1 MKIVVIIPTYNEKVN
16 MEKML
21 PVLLSEVFPHIK
33 HHQMY
38 ILVADDKSPDG
49 TAEIVKSNMKKHK
62 NIELMLGEKK
72 GLGAAYARAMQYAMD
87 TMKADAVVEFDADFQ
102 HDPHDIPR
110 LIDAMDAGA
119 DHVIGSRYVPGGEIP
134 KEWGIHR
141 KLMSSLGSLFARI
154 VWLRF
159 NIHDMT
165 SGYKLTKTTT
175 LRKVKLNQL
184 LSYYYAYKM
193 HILHDILRTKAVV
206 KEVPIIFYERKEG
219 SSKIEKKDLFDSFY
233 VVLMLRIQDSK
244 RLIKFLFVGGT
255 GFLLQMLVQEISI
268 RTGFAFFLAGI
279 ASIILS
285 VFTQHSD
292 ISTLGQSIGAG
303 LGAEMAILSNFFFNN
318 YWTFSDTKGMKER
331 SRPWIRLLKFNS
343 ASFFAILIQSVA
355 VWVGIKMLG
364 DHVSLLTLNIPT
376 RIVIVIPTIILIVIP
391 LNYLIYNRLIWKTQY
406 LKHGQTTQA

>member
-21 PVLLSEVFPHIK
+21 PMLLTDVFPKIK
-33 HHQMY
+33 NHEMH

-49 TAEIVKSNMKKHK
+49 TADVVRTYMKKHK

-72 GLGAAYARAMQYAMD
+72 GLGAAYARAMQYAME
-87 TMKADAVVEFDADFQ
+87 TMKAEAVVEFDADFQ
-102 HDPHDIPR
+102 HDPGDIPR
-110 LIDAMDAGA
+110 LIKAMDAGA

-134 KEWGIHR
+134 KEWGLHR
-141 KLMSSLGSLFARI
+141 KLMSSLGSLFARV
-154 VWLRF
+154 VWLKF
-159 NIHDMT
+159 HIHDMT
-165 SGYKLTKTTT
+165 SGYKLTRTTT

-206 KEVPIIFYERKEG
+206 TEVPIIFYERKEG

-233 VVLMLRIQDSK
+233 VVLMLRLQDSK

-255 GFLLQMLVQEISI
+255 GFLLQLLVQEITI
-268 RTGFAFFLAGI
+268 RTGVAFFIAGVV
-279 ASIILS
+279 SVILS
-285 VFTQHSD
+285 TFTQHSD

-318 YWTFSDTKGMKER
+318 YWTFSDTRGMKER
-331 SRPWIRLLKFNS
+331 SKPWMRLFKFNS
-343 ASFFAILIQSVA
+343 ASFLSILIQSVA
-355 VWVGIKMLG
+355 VWIGIKALG
-364 DHVSLLTLNIPT
+364 DSINFLTYDIPT
-376 RIVIVIPTIILIVIP
+376 RIIIVIPTIILIIIP

-406 LKHGQTTQA
+406 LKHGKTSQA